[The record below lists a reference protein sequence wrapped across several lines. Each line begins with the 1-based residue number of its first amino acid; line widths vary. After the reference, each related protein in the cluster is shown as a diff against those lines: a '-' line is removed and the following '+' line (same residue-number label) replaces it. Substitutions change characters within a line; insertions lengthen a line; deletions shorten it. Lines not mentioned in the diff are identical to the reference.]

1 MAKILITGGA
11 GFIGSNI
18 AEIATKQGHFV
29 RVLDNLST
37 GHLNNLVK
45 EVEFV
50 KGDITDPKIVRSAME
65 GIDFVLHYAAQASV
79 VVSTENPQLDCNI
92 NVVGTVNILQ
102 QALKSHIKHVIFA
115 STGGAIYG
123 NVKHLPAPETT
134 PKNPLSPYGVSKA
147 SAEYFCEY
155 YKRRGLPVTI
165 LRFANVYG
173 PKQDIR
179 GEAGVISIFLGNIIA
194 GKPLIVYGYGKPTR
208 DYIFVKDLAKL
219 NMMILDKPI
228 PEVVNVGTG
237 KEISLNELLEV
248 IKEVTGKNWE
258 LEYKP
263 LRSGEV
269 ERISLDVSKITEL
282 TDWKAETPLKIG
294 IQEVWKWIQTSYV

>member
-1 MAKILITGGA
+1 M
-11 GFIGSNI
+11 
-18 AEIATKQGHFV
+18 
-29 RVLDNLST
+29 
-37 GHLNNLVK
+37 
-45 EVEFV
+45 
-50 KGDITDPKIVRSAME
+50 
-65 GIDFVLHYAAQASV
+65 
-79 VVSTENPQLDCNI
+79 
-92 NVVGTVNILQ
+92 
-102 QALKSHIKHVIFA
+102 
-115 STGGAIYG
+115 
-123 NVKHLPAPETT
+123 
-134 PKNPLSPYGVSKA
+134 
-147 SAEYFCEY
+147 
-155 YKRRGLPVTI
+155 
-165 LRFANVYG
+165 
-173 PKQDIR
+173 
-179 GEAGVISIFLGNIIA
+179 
-194 GKPLIVYGYGKPTR
+194 IVYGYGKPTR